1 VAASR
6 RPNSTQPTVIAAGY
20 SDGSHFP
27 FYLSYLGWKVK
38 DANGMQTT
46 EIESIRPFVGECELE
61 RVMGGPQV
69 HEELS
74 VECGRRVQILSDFCT
89 EVLKSYR

>member
-1 VAASR
+1 
-6 RPNSTQPTVIAAGY
+6 
-20 SDGSHFP
+20 
-27 FYLSYLGWKVK
+27 
-38 DANGMQTT
+38 MQTT

-74 VECGRRVQILSDFCT
+74 VECGHRVQILSDFCT